1 MRTLVLKYI
10 ILIFLIPH
18 FLISQNIDSLRLA
31 SKNQQDT
38 NLYKTILKI
47 GSYFYESGELDSA
60 LNNYNRGFEN
70 AKRTNNKIYAC
81 NFLIKK
87 GTIYR
92 EKGIYELSNK
102 ALHDALT
109 IAEKNNF
116 QQQTAN
122 CYNGI
127 AIIYTIQHDF
137 IKALENYNKSLVI
150 NKRIKSITGEAS
162 IYNNIGLIYLD
173 QKNNTKAL
181 KYFIKA
187 LDLNKEAL
195 NNYGIATNSENI
207 GLIYD
212 ELGNSVLAKSYLE
225 RALKIWYGNK
235 DYYSASINLGYY
247 GKALINERQFKAAID
262 SLKKGLEFASKVNS
276 LSSKRDLAL
285 YLNIAYESINDYKN
299 ALFYY
304 KTAIQF
310 SDSLQNNNIT
320 KEITTTQ
327 LSYGFNKIKMQDS
340 IKHQYEVQMKEKQLS
355 TEKNYKYIISSVLFL
370 ILILLF
376 FVFKNYNEKKKAN
389 ITITLQKNI
398 VESKQKEILD
408 SIFYAKTI
416 QTALLTN
423 ENFIISNLKESFIFF
438 KPKDIVSG
446 DFYWASNY
454 NNKLYLA
461 VCDSTGHGVP
471 GAFMSLLN
479 MNYIREAIKEK
490 GIEKPNEIFDYVRS
504 RLENTIN
511 KTGHK
516 DGMDGILICYDK
528 ETYKLDYAAANNEP
542 VIVRDKAILQ
552 LDKDKMPVGIGEKK
566 TNFTLFSLT
575 AKKDDILYLYTD
587 GFSDQFGGQKGKKYK
602 RKQLNEFLVS
612 IHDDTLD
619 NQKIALETSFL
630 NWKGDLEQVDD
641 VCIIGIK
648 I

>member
-1 MRTLVLKYI
+1 
-10 ILIFLIPH
+10 
-18 FLISQNIDSLRLA
+18 
-31 SKNQQDT
+31 
-38 NLYKTILKI
+38 
-47 GSYFYESGELDSA
+47 
-60 LNNYNRGFEN
+60 
-70 AKRTNNKIYAC
+70 
-81 NFLIKK
+81 
-87 GTIYR
+87 
-92 EKGIYELSNK
+92 
-102 ALHDALT
+102 
-109 IAEKNNF
+109 
-116 QQQTAN
+116 
-122 CYNGI
+122 
-127 AIIYTIQHDF
+127 
-137 IKALENYNKSLVI
+137 
-150 NKRIKSITGEAS
+150 
-162 IYNNIGLIYLD
+162 
-173 QKNNTKAL
+173 
-181 KYFIKA
+181 
-187 LDLNKEAL
+187 
-195 NNYGIATNSENI
+195 
-207 GLIYD
+207 
-212 ELGNSVLAKSYLE
+212 
-225 RALKIWYGNK
+225 
-235 DYYSASINLGYY
+235 
-247 GKALINERQFKAAID
+247 
-262 SLKKGLEFASKVNS
+262 
-276 LSSKRDLAL
+276 
-285 YLNIAYESINDYKN
+285 
-299 ALFYY
+299 
-304 KTAIQF
+304 
-310 SDSLQNNNIT
+310 
-320 KEITTTQ
+320 
-327 LSYGFNKIKMQDS
+327 MQDS

-516 DGMDGILICYDK
+516 DGMDGILICFDK

>member
-1 MRTLVLKYI
+1 MRFPLLKY
-10 ILIFLIPH
+10 LFLLLLVPH
-18 FLISQNIDSLRLA
+18 FLISQNIDSLRLV

-38 NLYKTILKI
+38 ILYKSILKI

-60 LNNYNRGFEN
+60 LINYSKGLEN
-70 AKRTNNKIYAC
+70 ATRTNNKIYVC
-81 NFLIKK
+81 NFFIKI

-102 ALHDALT
+102 ALHDALN

-127 AIIYTIQHDF
+127 AIIYTIQHDYVN
-137 IKALENYNKSLVI
+137 ALENYNKSLAI
-150 NKRIKSITGEAS
+150 NKSIKSTTGEAS
-162 IYNNIGLIYLD
+162 IYNNIGLIYLE
-173 QKNNTKAL
+173 QKITSKAL

-187 LDLNKEAL
+187 LDLNKKAL

-212 ELGNSVLAKSYLE
+212 EIGNSELAKSYLE

-235 DYYSASINLGYY
+235 DFYSASINLGYY
-247 GKALINERQFKAAID
+247 GKALINEGQFNEAID
-262 SLKKGLEFASKVNS
+262 SLKKGLNYARKVNS
-276 LSSKRDLAL
+276 FSSQKDLAL
-285 YLNIAYESINDYKN
+285 YLNFAYESIKDYEN
-299 ALFYY
+299 ALFFY
-304 KTAIQF
+304 KTAMQL
-310 SDSLQNNNIT
+310 SDSLQSESKT

-355 TEKNYKYIISSVLFL
+355 NEKNYKYVISSVLFL

-376 FVFKNYNEKKKAN
+376 FVYKNYSEKKKAN

-423 ENFIISNLKESFIFF
+423 ENFIFTNLKESFIFF

-454 NNKLYLA
+454 NNKLYIA

-504 RLENTIN
+504 RLENTVN

-516 DGMDGILICYDK
+516 DGMDGVLICYDK
-528 ETYKLDYAAANNEP
+528 ETNKIDYAAANNEP
-542 VIVRDKAILQ
+542 VIVRDNTILQ

-566 TNFTLFSLT
+566 ANFTLFSIT
-575 AKKDDILYLYTD
+575 AKKDDTLYLYTD
-587 GFSDQFGGQKGKKYK
+587 GYSDQFGGPKGKKYK
-602 RKQLNEFLVS
+602 RKQLNEFLLS
-612 IHDDTLD
+612 MNKDTLD
-619 NQKIALETSFL
+619 NQKIALETAFSK
-630 NWKGDLEQVDD
+630 WKGDLEQVDD
-641 VCIIGIK
+641 VCVIGIK